1 MICLEL
7 QLQLTP
13 LMILKDLSV
22 NANKKDL
29 ANDSNRDFANDSNRE
44 SGVESADDLE

>member
-22 NANKKDL
+22 NASKKD
-29 ANDSNRDFANDSNRE
+29 FVNDSNRE